1 MRPSWRRELCSWL
14 TRRHSLGVEAALVV
28 ALYLAYDVARG
39 LAANDAD
46 VAVAHAR
53 MVASLERTAH
63 VFVEGTIQ
71 RAAQAVPGLI
81 GSLDL
86 AYVSLH
92 LAVTGSVLLWL
103 HRRRPNVFPFVRTT
117 LLVASGLALIGF
129 VVFPTAPPRLAAL
142 GIADTISGRHL
153 NLTHGLVSSLY
164 NPYAAVP
171 SMHIGY
177 ALVVGVVLV
186 RRGRAGIVRFLG
198 AVYPVIV
205 LFVVVATGNH
215 FLFDAA
221 AGAATAAFATAV
233 AFCIT
238 RAAGA
243 HAVVH
248 VADPQL
254 ATPAHEA
261 LAA

>member
-1 MRPSWRRELCSWL
+1 MRPNWRRELCSWL

-53 MVASLERTAH
+53 TVASLERTAH

-142 GIADTISGRHL
+142 GITDTISGSHL
-153 NLTHGLVSSLY
+153 NLNHGLISSLY

-177 ALVVGVVLV
+177 ALVVGAVLL
-186 RRGRAGIVRFLG
+186 RQG
-198 AVYPVIV
+198 AP
-205 LFVVVATGNH
+205 ASC
-215 FLFDAA
+215 ASSA
-221 AGAATAAFATAV
+221 PS
-233 AFCIT
+233 T
-238 RAAGA
+238 RSSCCSSSLRPETTSSSTQPPAP
-243 HAVVH
+243 
-248 VADPQL
+248 PQL
-254 ATPAHEA
+254 HSPLRWRSASHERLGHA
-261 LAA
+261 WSSASPIRR